1 VTAVTTTAE
10 ITGEHVDVD
19 GNLSQLYPEGY
30 WALRKTPAHI
40 QFRQA
45 RDLLLRHRSD
55 HDTAYRQFQWP
66 RFSEFNWA
74 LEWFDVIA
82 ERNDTPALSLLDG
95 HGRAHE
101 ISFAQMSARSDT
113 VAVWLNRLGVRR
125 GQRVLIV
132 LGQQAELWE
141 CLLACLKI
149 GAVVVPTYPELT
161 GVEAADRVDRGHI
174 EHIIC
179 RTDQAEVFTGLDS
192 VRTRIAVPG
201 DLDGWIDYRDS
212 LEVTDRFVPEWPT
225 GAQEAA
231 FCYFTSGTTSAPKLV
246 AHTHTSYPVGHLSS
260 LYWNG
265 LVPGDRHLNVS
276 TPGWAKHS
284 WSSFFVPWNAEATIL
299 ALPPGPPPYARLPEL
314 LAIHH
319 ANTMCAPPSV
329 WRAMSPHLHLAT
341 PALREALS
349 AGEPLDPQLGV
360 RVTQHWGVRV
370 RDGYGQTE
378 TTGLVGTTVG
388 LPSRAGWLGK
398 ALPGYRI
405 EVRDPDTG
413 GRLTAGEV
421 GEVCVELADA
431 PVGMTT
437 GYLGDTQRTQQ
448 ALGGGHYRT
457 GDLGERDE
465 HGWIRIHGRND
476 DVFKVFDHRVSPYE
490 LEAVLLRHPA
500 VADAAVIP
508 RPHPLAGNAPHA
520 VVVTAAGHEPGP
532 ELAEV
537 LLDHVADYVTDALR
551 VRSLEFTPALPHTTS
566 GKLRRSALR
575 AS

>member
-1 VTAVTTTAE
+1 MSATSTK
-10 ITGEHVDVD
+10 EHVHARP
-19 GNLSQLYPEGY
+19 SQTYPDRY
-30 WALRKTPAHI
+30 WARRKTAAHL
-40 QFRQA
+40 QFRQS

-55 HDTAYRQFQWP
+55 HETAYRQFRWP

-82 ERNDTPALSLLDG
+82 ESNYTPALSLLDKSG
-95 HGRAHE
+95 GAHE
-101 ISFAQMSARSDT
+101 ISFAEMSARSDML
-113 VAVWLNRLGVRR
+113 AVWLTRLGVCP
-125 GQRVLIV
+125 GQHVLIV
-132 LGQQAELWE
+132 LGQQVELWE

-149 GAVVVPTYPELT
+149 GAVVIPTYPELT
-161 GVEAADRVDRGHI
+161 RVEARDRLDRGHV

-179 RTDQAEVFTGLDS
+179 RADQIEVFTGLEGA
-192 VRTRIAVPG
+192 RTRIAVPG
-201 DLDGWIDYRDS
+201 DVDGWIDYRQS
-212 LEVTDRFVPEWPT
+212 LTVTERFVPERAT
-225 GAQEAA
+225 NAQEVA

-246 AHTHTSYPVGHLSS
+246 AHTHTSYPIGHLSS

-265 LVPGDRHLNVS
+265 LMPGDRHLNVS

-299 ALPPGPPPYARLPEL
+299 ALPPGPLAHVRLPEL
-314 LAIHH
+314 LATHH
-319 ANTMCAPPSV
+319 VTTVCAPPSV

-349 AGEPLDPQLGV
+349 AGEPFDPQLSA
-360 RVTQHWGVRV
+360 RITQQWGVRV

-388 LPSRAGWLGK
+388 LPSRPGWLGK

-413 GRLTAGEV
+413 QHLPAGAV
-421 GEVCVELADA
+421 GEICVELADA
-431 PVGMTT
+431 PVGITA
-437 GYLGDTQRTQQ
+437 GYLGDAQRTQQ
-448 ALGGGHYRT
+448 AIGSGHYST

-465 HGWIRIHGRND
+465 HGWIRIHGRRD
-476 DVFKVFDHRVSPYE
+476 DMFKVFDHRISPYE
-490 LEAVLLRHPA
+490 LEAVLRHHPA
-500 VADAAVIP
+500 VAEAAVIP

-520 VVVTAAGHEPGP
+520 VVVTAIGHEAGP
-532 ELAEV
+532 KLARI
-537 LLDHVADYVTDALR
+537 LLDHVAEHITNALR
-551 VRSLEFTPALPHTTS
+551 VRSLEFTSALPRTTS

-575 AS
+575 GS